1 MCIIQQQ
8 EKFKNVFLKIFLC
21 SENSFEYIRGE
32 AIGVVFLKG
41 SRKSTLSNYLLIC
54 ISKIIKGEIKFYVH
68 SPLIYQY

>member
-41 SRKSTLSNYLLIC
+41 SRKSTLSNYLH
-54 ISKIIKGEIKFYVH
+54 K
-68 SPLIYQY
+68 

>member
-1 MCIIQQQ
+1 MLILYKKYIFLNEKTLNLIMCIIQQQ

-41 SRKSTLSNYLLIC
+41 SRKSTLSNYLH
-54 ISKIIKGEIKFYVH
+54 K
-68 SPLIYQY
+68 